1 MTHTFHRHLAT
12 QSVSY
17 HAEHRTIH
25 AYDWRGQAV
34 RFETPGE
41 LFNALAHHLVY
52 ARQAVI
58 AAGIWLCLDH
68 GVDAHTLPLTEVPLF
83 VGELH
88 AQLPQHSQRLPLLN
102 QVLQRLDRGHE
113 RCARLAGA
121 LLTDDD
127 YLTIIDNDGLFAATM
142 QRMLMRESGHPPVH
156 LHLSATHDIHPDT
169 TLALVCGGVNDDGAV
184 VDAHIATLLHHLNA
198 RQLPR
203 YVVAAHGPRNLPA
216 TPDDTPVSAVVT
228 ARGIYRPD
236 RVHRFYRDSDMGSDI
251 ISLS

>member
-1 MTHTFHRHLAT
+1 MTNAFIHHLAT

-17 HAEHRTIH
+17 NPIQRIIS
-25 AYDWRGQAV
+25 AYNWQGHAV

-41 LFNALAHHLVY
+41 LFHALHHHHVY

-68 GVDAHTLPLTEVPLF
+68 GVDIQLLPLNEVPVF
-83 VGELH
+83 VIELH
-88 AQLPQHSQRLPLLN
+88 ERMRTTPQRMPLL
-102 QVLQRLDRGHE
+102 QQALQRLDRGNE
-113 RCARLAGA
+113 KCARLACA

-127 YLTIIDNDGLFAATM
+127 HLTIIDKDGLFAATI
-142 QRMLMRESGHPPVH
+142 QRMLVRESEHPSVYVH
-156 LHLSATHDIHPDT
+156 LSTTGDMHPDT
-169 TLALVCGGVNDDGAV
+169 TLALVCGGINDDGTV
-184 VDAHIATLLHHLNA
+184 IDDDTATLMQLLNM

-203 YVVAAHGPRNLPA
+203 YVVAPQGPRNLPSIHTDA
-216 TPDDTPVSAVVT
+216 PVSAVVT

-236 RVHRFYRDSDMGSDI
+236 RVQRFYRDSDMGSDI